1 MLNRH
6 EKPNDTSRVEI
17 NARIREKYARSH
29 KISGLFSHVQPPN
42 YAGLP
47 LTAAQN
53 RNSTRDLIAVY
64 VRYFAR
70 DLANSRGRFT
80 FYSAGKVREATGNMR
95 ELAVIRENPLNFA

>member
-17 NARIREKYARSH
+17 NARIREKYARSRG
-29 KISGLFSHVQPPN
+29 ISGLFSRGKPPN

-53 RNSTRDLIAVY
+53 RNRDLIAVY
-64 VRYFAR
+64 MRYFAR
-70 DLANSRGRFT
+70 DLANSHHRFT

-95 ELAVIRENPLNFA
+95 ELAVIRENQLNFA